1 MPGSERTPERI
12 IGIDLGMTSV
22 ISAYLPEPGQLPVV
36 IPAEKGQPT
45 LASVVAFKDGS
56 RPVVGRAAHD
66 MLTTNPAFAV
76 TGIKRL
82 LGRTHG
88 SQAVRD
94 LAERVGFR
102 IVADESGEAAIEVAD
117 RRIKVPEVAGILLDQ
132 VRRFAEKHLG
142 ETVRECVIAVPAY
155 FNETQKKAVRD
166 AAQLAGLQV
175 RKLVHE
181 PTAVALAYGYNKGG
195 DARIVI
201 VDVGGVRLDVSVME
215 ISGNVFDVVATGG
228 DPYLGG
234 ANIDARIAE
243 WILANIK
250 KKHGRD
256 LTTEPRLLQKVRTA
270 AEQAKRELSRCRAVD
285 LQIPLSVGTKEKKAK
300 LGLLRLHLTTVE
312 DLAQDIVGRVLD
324 TVRRTLADRGLQTSD
339 VDDVILVGGATRM
352 PLLREQV
359 EQLFGKSALANL
371 PPEEVVALGAA
382 LLADSL
388 RRDHDSRH
396 DVVEASIGIALA
408 DGRYMRII
416 EKNSKLPI
424 TRRVMIPTVRDQ
436 QRSLEV
442 DLFQGDDEDIIDATY
457 LGTVVYQNV
466 ASAKAGEAKVIVD
479 MAMDV
484 DKTLKLSS
492 PEDGRDN
499 EFFEFKTMGHAQRP
513 EDHPPF
519 LSVAQG
525 TVGPTTAN
533 KSPPPATRRKVV
545 VVPASALSTRSS
557 FRRAGPAR
565 SDRRRQQTCG
575 TAGSH
580 GRAFRR
586 TRGAG
591 TRSERD

>member
-1 MPGSERTPERI
+1 MADLGEERDRTRSYALEGGPGEANPNPTTRHTPTLAGPLFAPAGAATLRVVAAGENDRI

-22 ISAYLPEPGQLPVV
+22 ITAYLPEPGQPPTV
-36 IPAEKGQPT
+36 IPAEKGMPT
-45 LASVVAFKDGS
+45 LASVVAFKDGN

-66 MLTTNPAFAV
+66 MLTTNPALAV

-82 LGRTHG
+82 LGRAFG

-94 LAERVGFR
+94 LAARVGFE
-102 IVADESGEAAIEVAD
+102 IVESDAGEAAVQITD
-117 RRIKVPEVAGILLDQ
+117 RRIRVPEVAGILLDQ
-132 VRRFAEKHLG
+132 VRRFAEKHLS
-142 ETVRECVIAVPAY
+142 ETIRQCVVAVPAY
-155 FNETQKKAVRD
+155 FNESQKTAVRE

-201 VDVGGVRLDVSVME
+201 IDVGGVRLDVSVME

-285 LQIPLSVGTKEKKAK
+285 LQIPLSVGSKDKKAK
-300 LGLLRLHLTTVE
+300 LGLLRLHLSTVE
-312 DLAQDIVGRVLD
+312 ELAQDIVRRVLD
-324 TVRRTLADRGLQTSD
+324 TIRRTLADRGLQAAD
-339 VDDVILVGGATRM
+339 IDDVILVGGATRM
-352 PLLREQV
+352 PLLRKQIE
-359 EQLFGKSALANL
+359 EFFRKPARANL

-388 RRDHDSRH
+388 RRDHPGRL
-396 DVVEASIGIALA
+396 DVVEESIGIALA

-416 EKNSKLPI
+416 EKDSKLPI

-442 DLFQGDDEDIIDATY
+442 DLFQGDGEDILDATY
-457 LGTVVYQNV
+457 LGTVVYQHV
-466 ASAKAGEAKVIVD
+466 PPAKAGESKVIVD
-479 MAMDV
+479 MAMDAERN
-484 DKTLKLSS
+484 LKLSS

-499 EFFEFKTMGHAQRP
+499 EFFEFKTLLPAEQP
-513 EDHPPF
+513 SEPVPF
-519 LSVAQG
+519 LNVAQG
-525 TVGPTTAN
+525 APVPVEKASDGAPRVGE
-533 KSPPPATRRKVV
+533 
-545 VVPASALSTRSS
+545 
-557 FRRAGPAR
+557 
-565 SDRRRQQTCG
+565 
-575 TAGSH
+575 
-580 GRAFRR
+580 
-586 TRGAG
+586 
-591 TRSERD
+591 ER